1 MMRNAI
7 FAAVALCPMLIHA
20 QAASPAQTG
29 SSAQGTT
36 LQSALRQPAMLAAS
50 SSAAA
55 ATPSPRVSTG
65 VTAPKLLQ
73 KVEIAESK
81 DWGWAASE
89 EQKTAVV
96 SLVVDAT
103 GKPSDVHVVQSL
115 GAERDRDLMASVSQ
129 YRFQPGTLD
138 RVPTPIEV
146 TLTIRIVNGRK

>member
-1 MMRNAI
+1 
-7 FAAVALCPMLIHA
+7 MLIHA

-29 SSAQGTT
+29 SSAKGTT
-36 LQSALRQPAMLAAS
+36 LQSALRQPEMLAAS
-50 SSAAA
+50 SSATA
-55 ATPSPRVSTG
+55 ATPSPMRVSTG

-73 KVEIAESK
+73 AVEIAESK

-115 GAERDRDLMASVSQ
+115 GVERDRDLLAAVSQ

-138 RVPTPIEV
+138 HVPTPIEV
-146 TLTIRIVNGRK
+146 TLTVRIVNGRK